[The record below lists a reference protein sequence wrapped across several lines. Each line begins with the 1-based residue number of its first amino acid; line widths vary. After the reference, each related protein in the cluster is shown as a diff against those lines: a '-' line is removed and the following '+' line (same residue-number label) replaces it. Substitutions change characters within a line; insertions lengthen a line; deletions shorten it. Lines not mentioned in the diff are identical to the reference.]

1 MFRYLSFI
9 VKSGLR
15 NRRRSILTMLSIA
28 VSLCLLGVLMAMYR
42 ALFLSD
48 EASPAQALRLIVHHK
63 VSLAVDLPTAFEQE
77 IRSMP
82 GVREV
87 STYQWFGGVYK
98 DARDP
103 NNFFARMGVEP
114 DHFFQIKSELQLP
127 EEQKE
132 AFRKIRAGAIAGAS
146 LAKKQNWKLGDR
158 ITIVGD
164 VYPVNLE
171 LTIVGIYH
179 DPDDDDTLYFNDEY
193 IHQAMLNTDR
203 ANLVGAFWVQADSAA
218 DVPRLSKAIDDRFAN
233 SPYPTKSESEKAF
246 ALSFISFL
254 GNMKL
259 FLMAICGAVTFTIL
273 LVSANTISMSVRE
286 RIREVG
292 ILKTLGFT
300 TGNILGIIVGEA
312 IFIAGVGGLI
322 GSLLAA
328 GLCDSVRRFP
338 YTAGFFRDL
347 TFSSGVAAAA
357 LGVALFIGLVSSLVP
372 AWGASKTSILDSLRY
387 TG

>member
-1 MFRYLSFI
+1 MFRHLSFI

-48 EASPAQALRLIVHHK
+48 EPSPAQALRLIVHHK
-63 VSLAVDLPTAFEQE
+63 VSLTVPLPTAFEQE
-77 IRSMP
+77 IRAMP

-127 EEQKE
+127 EEQKD
-132 AFRKIRAGAIAGAS
+132 AFRKIRTAAIAGTS
-146 LAKKQNWKLGDR
+146 LAKKFNWKLGDK
-158 ITIVGD
+158 ITIAGD
-164 VYPVNLE
+164 IYPVNLE
-171 LTIVGIYH
+171 LTVVGIYD
-179 DPDDDDTLYFNDEY
+179 DPDDTDTLYFNDEY

-203 ANLVGAFWVQADSAA
+203 ANLVGAFWVEADSAA
-218 DVPRLSKAIDDRFAN
+218 DVPRVSKEIDDQFAN

-300 TGNILGIIVGEA
+300 TGNILSIIVGEA
-312 IFIAGVGGLI
+312 IFISGVGGVI

-328 GLCDSVRRFP
+328 GLCNGVRRFP
-338 YTAGFFRDL
+338 YTAGFFHDL
-347 TFSSGVAAAA
+347 TFSSGVAAVA

-387 TG
+387 AG

>member
-1 MFRYLSFI
+1 MFRHLSFI

-15 NRRRSILTMLSIA
+15 NRRRSVLTMLSIA

-48 EASPAQALRLIVHHK
+48 EPSPAQALRLIVHHK
-63 VSLAVDLPTAFEQE
+63 VSLTVPLPTAFEQE
-77 IRSMP
+77 IRAMP

-114 DHFFQIKSELQLP
+114 DHFFQIKSELQMP
-127 EEQKE
+127 EEQKDE
-132 AFRKIRAGAIAGAS
+132 FRKIRTAAIVGAA
-146 LAKKQNWKLGDR
+146 LAKKFNWKPGDK

-164 VYPVNLE
+164 IFPVNLE
-171 LTIVGIYH
+171 LTIAGIYD
-179 DPDDDDTLYFNDEY
+179 DPDDDETLYFNDEY
-193 IHQAMLNTDR
+193 IHQAMLNSDQG
-203 ANLVGAFWVQADSAA
+203 NLVGAFWVQADSAA
-218 DVPRLSKAIDDRFAN
+218 DVPRVSKEIDDHFAN

-300 TGNILGIIVGEA
+300 TGNILSIIVGEA
-312 IFIAGVGGLI
+312 IFIAGAGGVI
-322 GSLLAA
+322 GSLFAA
-328 GLCDSVRRFP
+328 GLCDGVRRFP
-338 YTAGFFRDL
+338 YTAAFFHDL
-347 TFSSGVAAAA
+347 TFSAGVAAAA
-357 LGVALFIGLVSSLVP
+357 LGVALFIGLVSSLFP

>member
-1 MFRYLSFI
+1 MFRHLSLI

-48 EASPAQALRLIVHHK
+48 EPSPAQALRLIVHHK
-63 VSLAVDLPTAFEQE
+63 VSLTVPLPTAFEQE
-77 IRSMP
+77 IRAMP

-127 EEQKE
+127 EDQKD
-132 AFRKIRAGAIAGAS
+132 AFRKIRTAAIVGAG
-146 LAKKQNWKLGDR
+146 LAKKFNWKVGDKV
-158 ITIVGD
+158 TIVGD
-164 VYPVNLE
+164 IYPVNLE
-171 LTIVGIYH
+171 LTIVGIYT

-193 IHQAMLNTDR
+193 IHQALLNTDR
-203 ANLVGAFWVQADSAA
+203 ANLVGAFWVEAGSAA
-218 DVPRLSKAIDDRFAN
+218 AVPEVSKAIDDHFAN

-300 TGNILGIIVGEA
+300 TGNILSIIVGEA
-312 IFIAGVGGLI
+312 IFIAGVGGVI

-338 YTAGFFRDL
+338 YTASFFHDL
-347 TFSSGVAAAA
+347 TFSSGVAATA

-372 AWGASKTSILDSLRY
+372 AWGASKTSILDSLKY

>member
-1 MFRYLSFI
+1 MFRHLSFI

-48 EASPAQALRLIVHHK
+48 EPSPAQALRLIVHHK
-63 VSLAVDLPTAFEQE
+63 VSLTVPLPTAFEQE
-77 IRSMP
+77 IRAMP

-132 AFRKIRAGAIAGAS
+132 AFRKIRTGAIVGAA
-146 LAKKQNWKLGDR
+146 LAKKFNWKPGDR

-164 VYPVNLE
+164 IFPVNLE
-171 LTIVGIYH
+171 LTVVGVYN
-179 DPDDDDTLYFNDEY
+179 DPDDDETLYFNDEY
-193 IHQAMLNTDR
+193 IHQAMLNSDQG
-203 ANLVGAFWVQADSAA
+203 NLVGAFWVQAGSAA
-218 DVPRLSKAIDDRFAN
+218 DVPRVSKEIDDQFAN

-300 TGNILGIIVGEA
+300 TGNILSIIVGEA
-312 IFIAGVGGLI
+312 IFIAGVGGVI

-387 TG
+387 AG